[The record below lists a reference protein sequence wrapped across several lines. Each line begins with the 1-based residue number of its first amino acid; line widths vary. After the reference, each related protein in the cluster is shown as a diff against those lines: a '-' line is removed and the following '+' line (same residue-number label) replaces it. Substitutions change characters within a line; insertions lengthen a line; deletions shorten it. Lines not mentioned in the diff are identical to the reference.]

1 MRARARVRV
10 RIRASCLASSCST
23 DALLPA
29 VRTRYAH
36 SETSAPAYIVHAYSC
51 MRAEDMQTQG
61 CTRGIRP
68 LGDERTCTGTT
79 GTSTGTGGQV
89 GAGKVGGKGIFS
101 AQINVRRR
109 CACRL
114 LLVCGSHFLTPA
126 SHCLLTPASYHLP
139 PSYFLLPTADR
150 ASCRTRVH
158 RRRSLF
164 LQPSAH
170 NLPTANC
177 LQPSYSHL
185 PTTFLQPVG
194 LQPGPTTWAWP
205 WPSPRP

>member
-1 MRARARVRV
+1 MQAALPLVAPPTLCSRRYARGTPTRRRAHLHILCMHTHVCV
-10 RIRASCLASSCST
+10 LRICKRRGAHEA
-23 DALLPA
+23 
-29 VRTRYAH
+29 YAH
-36 SETSAPAYIVHAYSC
+36 SETSAPVQAQQVQA
-51 MRAEDMQTQG
+51 QVQV
-61 CTRGIRP
+61 
-68 LGDERTCTGTT
+68 
-79 GTSTGTGGQV
+79 GQV

-185 PTTFLQPVG
+185 PTTFLQPTAYN
-194 LQPGPTTWAWP
+194 LPTAICPQP
-205 WPSPRP
+205 SYNL